1 MAKQADP
8 IRTELIRPAT
18 RRQTQKAVKR
28 RKVAGPL
35 KAFVGPRT
43 LGQALDQA
51 VSPSQRQEIVQQ
63 STYDAQAQ
71 KLTFEP

>member
-8 IRTELIRPAT
+8 IGTDLIRPAT
-18 RRQTQKAVKR
+18 RRQTKKVAR
-28 RKVAGPL
+28 RRQVAGPF

-51 VSPSQRQEIVQQ
+51 VPPARRQAIAEQ
-63 STYDAQAQ
+63 SGDDAQAQ
-71 KLTFEP
+71 TLTFAP